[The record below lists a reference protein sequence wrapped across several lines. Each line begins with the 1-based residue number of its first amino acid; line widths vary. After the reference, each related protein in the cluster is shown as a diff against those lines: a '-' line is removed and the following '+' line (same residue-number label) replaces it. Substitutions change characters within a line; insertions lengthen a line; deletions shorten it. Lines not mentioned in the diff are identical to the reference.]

1 MRFSRLLVVTLVAGL
16 TAACSSAP
24 ADSSPTILTSH
35 QDLCAGSPPE
45 YGDHVVT
52 AVSCPFVQHTD
63 NIAKYGE
70 SLSAP
75 TDLLDGTG
83 TKVATITNTCDTW
96 ALGTDAQG
104 LTVVVRIDNGE
115 VISHGTQ
122 HPGQALSRLPSVLA
136 LPVRLR

>member
-1 MRFSRLLVVTLVAGL
+1 MRFSRLGILIAAFTAG
-16 TAACSSAP
+16 ACSSTP
-24 ADSSPTILTSH
+24 ADPSPTILTSH
-35 QDLCAGSPPE
+35 QDLCAGAPPE

-52 AVSCPFVQHTD
+52 AVSCPFVQHAD

-70 SLSAP
+70 PLSES
-75 TDLLDGTG
+75 TDLLDGAG
-83 TKVATITNTCDTW
+83 TKVATVTNTCDTW

-104 LTVVVRIDNGE
+104 LTVLVRFDSGE

-122 HPGQALSRLPSVLA
+122 HPGQALSQLPSVLA